1 MPKQLPETTNFL
13 KQAERN
19 VTLEGPMP
27 LVKLERLSGSLHD
40 NSGELFATLRF
51 TSGTGYLGLNGT
63 VEASLDLIC
72 QRCLQPMKHEV
83 SGQFKFGLMTDEKYE
98 DKVPSDAEPYL
109 LEGDEQS
116 VIDILEDELLLSI
129 PIRLQQ
135 ITLFGTR
142 WATRAMFSFLCFLSR
157 FSMAP
162 MVRTRT
168 ASRLSPLGKV
178 TLWGAFNQRS

>member
-1 MPKQLPETTNFL
+1 
-13 KQAERN
+13 
-19 VTLEGPMP
+19 MP

-129 PIRLQQ
+129 PIAVTHQNECSKFLQQ
-135 ITLFGTR
+135 QNEERRVEKEKSNPFAVLKDLKID
-142 WATRAMFSFLCFLSR
+142 
-157 FSMAP
+157 
-162 MVRTRT
+162 
-168 ASRLSPLGKV
+168 
-178 TLWGAFNQRS
+178 